1 MENNKIPY
9 LNLKNSLRALFLL
22 VSVFIFWI
30 FLARSENTWDTRDFI
45 GNNLY
50 VITAIVFY
58 TIIIVLA
65 WIFVL
70 LIRGYLKKINHHQ
83 S

>member
-1 MENNKIPY
+1 MKNNKNPY

-22 VSVFIFWI
+22 VSIFIFWI

-65 WIFVL
+65 WIFFL
-70 LIRGYLKKINHHQ
+70 LIRSYLKKINHH
-83 S
+83 

>member
-65 WIFVL
+65 WIFFL
-70 LIRGYLKKINHHQ
+70 LIRSYLKKINHH
-83 S
+83 

>member
-1 MENNKIPY
+1 MGNNKIPY
-9 LNLKNSLRALFLL
+9 LNLKNSLRALLLL

-30 FLARSENTWDTRDFI
+30 LLARSENTWDTNDFI

-50 VITAIVFY
+50 VITAILFY
-58 TIIIVLA
+58 PIIIVLA
-65 WIFVL
+65 WIFFL
-70 LIRGYLKKINHHQ
+70 LIRNYMKKINRHQ

>member
-1 MENNKIPY
+1 MKNNKIPY

-22 VSVFIFWI
+22 VSIFIFWI

-50 VITAIVFY
+50 FITAIVFY

-65 WIFVL
+65 WIFFL
-70 LIRGYLKKINHHQ
+70 LIRSYLKKINHHQ

>member
-1 MENNKIPY
+1 MKNNKNPY

-22 VSVFIFWI
+22 VSIFIFWI

-65 WIFVL
+65 WIFFL
-70 LIRGYLKKINHHQ
+70 LIRSYLKKMNHH
-83 S
+83 

>member
-1 MENNKIPY
+1 MKNNKIPY
-9 LNLKNSLRALFLL
+9 LKLKNSLRALFLL

-70 LIRGYLKKINHHQ
+70 LIRSYLKKINHLQ